1 MKGRG
6 RNNGD
11 LDFKTIVHK
20 PTILSWILHECVD
33 EFKDSSID
41 EIKTGLVLANDGKQ
55 VIGRDTELF
64 LQGVGK
70 VRLDSVFDIGVPGT
84 DEKVSVII
92 GIEGQNDI
100 PSDYPVSKRAE
111 YYLAMMVASQKG
123 RDFSNQHYEKI
134 RKTYTI
140 WCMMDPLSGNRNT
153 IIKYGMVPKTIIGK
167 PEAVADLDTMNA
179 IFINLGG
186 SYSDRCPSKMKFIS
200 TLFSS
205 GISEERRKEII
216 VNKFKVPLDEYPD
229 EELRNMGFI
238 EEDSRRRYTR
248 EATVDHVKCL
258 MAKLDI
264 SAEDALDLLD
274 VSDSERPSVMR
285 KVKTPDS
292 E

>member
-1 MKGRG
+1 MKSRS
-6 RNNGD
+6 RNNSD

-41 EIKTGLVLANDGKQ
+41 EIKSGLVLANDGKQ

-64 LQGVGK
+64 LQGIGK
-70 VRLDSVFDIGVPGT
+70 VRLDSVFDIIVPGT

-92 GIEGQNDI
+92 GIEGQNDT

-123 RDFSNQHYEKI
+123 RDFTNQHYEKI

-140 WCMMDPLSGNRNT
+140 WCMMEPLSGNRNT
-153 IIKYGMVPKTIIGK
+153 IVKYGMVPKTIIGK
-167 PEAVADLDTMNA
+167 PESVPELDTMNV

-186 SYSDRCPSKMKFIS
+186 SYYDRCPSRMKFIS
-200 TLFSS
+200 TLFST
-205 GISEERRKEII
+205 GIPEERRKELII
-216 VNKFKVPLDEYPD
+216 NKFKVPQDEYPD

-238 EEDSRRRYTR
+238 EEDSKRRYTR
-248 EATVDHVKCL
+248 EATVEHVRTL

-264 SAEDALDLLD
+264 SVEEALDLLD
-274 VSDSERPSVMR
+274 VSDSMRPSIIR
-285 KVKTPDS
+285 RIKSSDS
-292 E
+292 I